1 MSSQESPVKNSIC
14 KIRNRKFRV
23 HSVPPSGSGFLAAIL
38 ALALCY
44 SAIRANAQAEPAKA
58 GTEPTKSAAKNS
70 SGAAEL
76 PEVKPESVG
85 FSSERLT
92 RLESAMQTA
101 IDQKQLAGGVTML
114 VRHGKIAEFKA
125 YGLRDL
131 ATGKPTEKDTIFRIF
146 SMTKPVTS
154 TAMMILYEQ
163 GKWNPQDPIS
173 KYIPEFA
180 QLKVFK
186 GVDSSGNMVTEDPVH
201 APTMRELMTHTAG
214 FSYGGGT
221 TPADKMY
228 GEKRVLGSASLQE
241 MIEKLAAIPLLYQPG
256 TRWVYS
262 VSVDIQGYI
271 VEKLSGK
278 SLPDF
283 MRENI
288 FQPLGMRDTGFYV
301 PAEKSERFAALYRW
315 DQEKS
320 ALVLGSGSALGI
332 DYSKQPGM
340 ASGGGGLVSTA
351 RDYSRF
357 AQMLSNGGQLGT
369 TAAGVRI
376 LGPETVKLMSANHL
390 PPQLMG
396 TDVGMKFWGNLR
408 YGFGYGYDFGV
419 FVDPGLADSPVG
431 KGTFMWDGAAGTW
444 FWIDPLNDIV
454 FVGMVQRLG
463 GGPFVGGMQEIARAT
478 VYQALLEK

>member
-1 MSSQESPVKNSIC
+1 VQNSIP
-14 KIRNRKFRV
+14 KIRTRKFRA
-23 HSVPPSGSGFLAAIL
+23 HFAPLDGSGFLVAIL

-44 SAIRANAQAEPAKA
+44 PAMSANAQAAPAKTATAPAKA
-58 GTEPTKSAAKNS
+58 AAKPSPKNAS
-70 SGAAEL
+70 AAAEL

-101 IDQKQLAGGVTML
+101 IDQKQLAGGVTL
-114 VRHGKIAEFKA
+114 LARHGKIAEFKA
-125 YGLRDL
+125 YGRRDL
-131 ATGKPTEKDTIFRIF
+131 ERGKPTEKDTIFRIF

-163 GKWNPQDPIS
+163 GKWSPQDPIS

-180 QLKVFK
+180 HLKVFK
-186 GVDSSGNMVTEDPVH
+186 EIDASGKMVTEDPVH

-228 GEKRVLGSASLQE
+228 GEKGVLHSASLQD

-301 PAEKSERFAALYRW
+301 PAEKTDRFAALYRW
-315 DQEKS
+315 DQQQG
-320 ALVLGSGSALGI
+320 ALVPGSGSALGV
-332 DYSKQPGM
+332 DYSKQPTM
-340 ASGGGGLVSTA
+340 PSGGGGLVSTA

-357 AQMLSNGGQLGT
+357 AQMLLDGGQLGT
-369 TAAGVRI
+369 SAAGIRI

-396 TDVGMKFWGNLR
+396 TDVGARFWGNVR

-444 FWIDPLNDIV
+444 FWVDPVNDMV
-454 FVGMVQRLG
+454 FVGMVQRMG
-463 GGPFVGGMQEIARAT
+463 NGPFVGVMQEIARAT
-478 VYQALLEK
+478 VYQALLEKNP